1 MTRTRYAKKTVAL
14 ATALPPCALCSVR
27 TLGVC
32 ARSDDHELDRL
43 EARKVYQGH
52 SKGTTLA
59 YPGEPLSHVG
69 TIMVGIA
76 SLSRIMEDGRR
87 QIIGLLHPG
96 DFLGRP
102 GRPVTPFLV
111 EAVTDVELCGFEHRW
126 FDELLATS
134 PQLHA
139 RLTEVIQDEL
149 DAAREWMVML
159 GRKSAREKICSFLV
173 YLAYR
178 QNKMRSKQC
187 HSSQVVINLAMTR
200 NQIADFLGMT
210 LETVSRQF
218 TALANDGMI
227 APAGR
232 NSIRIPD
239 FRMLLEA
246 TGDDSDGGVIA

>member
-1 MTRTRYAKKTVAL
+1 M
-14 ATALPPCALCSVR
+14 
-27 TLGVC
+27 GVC
-32 ARSDDHELDRL
+32 ARSGDDELGRL
-43 EARKVYQGH
+43 EATKVYRLH
-52 SKGTTLA
+52 LKGSTLA

-69 TIMVGIA
+69 TIMVGMA

-87 QIIGLLHPG
+87 QTIGWLHPG

-111 EAVTDVELCGFEHRW
+111 EALTDVELCGFEHRW

-139 RLTEVIQDEL
+139 RLTEVMQDEL
-149 DAAREWMVML
+149 DTAREWMVML

-173 YLAYR
+173 YLTYR
-178 QNKMRSKQC
+178 QNHLRSERRP
-187 HSSQVVINLAMTR
+187 SSQDVITLVMTR
-200 NQIADFLGMT
+200 EQIADFLGTT

-218 TALANDGMI
+218 TALAKEGMI